1 MFANYTDRHSP
12 IPPRPEIDSQF
23 LTTDGQRYLAEAI
36 EAIRF
41 VGLQPSLGLG
51 RGGFAPH
58 NQHVQGETLDPK
70 CVATSLAWLD
80 CGDTVPLKTPG
91 ARSALGS
98 YGAKHLAER
107 WGRDVGLHPY
117 VGNGDL
123 ICAIL
128 WRGILYKRD
137 ESRGSPNCSIARKL
151 LKHAR
156 DRHLRGYGR

>member
-1 MFANYTDRHSP
+1 MFANYAAPHRP
-12 IPPRPEIDSQF
+12 LPRKPEIDSQF
-23 LTTDGQRYLAEAI
+23 QTQDGQRYLAEAT

-41 VGLQPSLGLG
+41 VNLQPSLGLS

-58 NQHVQGETLDPK
+58 NEHIQGEALDPK

-80 CGDTVPLKTPG
+80 CGDTSPLKSPG
-91 ARSALGS
+91 AQSALGS

-107 WGRDVGLHPY
+107 WGRDAGYHPY

-123 ICAIL
+123 IAAVL
-128 WRGILYKRD
+128 WRGIRYKRD
-137 ESRGSPNCSIARKL
+137 QGRSPNCSIALKL

-156 DRHLRGYGR
+156 VRHHASYGR